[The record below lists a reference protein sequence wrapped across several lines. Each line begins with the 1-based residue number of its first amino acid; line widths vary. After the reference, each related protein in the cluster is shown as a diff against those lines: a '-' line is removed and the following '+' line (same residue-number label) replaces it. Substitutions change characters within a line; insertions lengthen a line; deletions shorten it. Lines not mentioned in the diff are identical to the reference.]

1 MVWKEMG
8 YGIMSWVDS
17 LKESIPEYAKD
28 IKLNLDAVIN
38 RSTIDPEHA
47 TYLSIAAAFAT
58 GNSKLLSF
66 IVANANDEVEKNAA
80 LTAGSIMAQNN
91 VWYPYLEMANDSN
104 LKGLP
109 AQLRMNAISSHGGT
123 TKGKFEAYSLA
134 SSIIGKCHFCVKAH
148 YETLKEEGYSVE
160 QLRDIGRIAAT
171 INALS
176 KILSA

>member
-1 MVWKEMG
+1 MT
-8 YGIMSWVDS
+8 WVGQ
-17 LKESIPEYAKD
+17 LNENLPEYAKD
-28 IKLNLDAVIN
+28 IRLNLDAVIN
-38 RSTIDPEHA
+38 RSTVDPEHA
-47 TYLSIAAAFAT
+47 LYLSIAAAFAT
-58 GNSKLLSF
+58 GNSKLLTYLVS
-66 IVANANDEVEKNAA
+66 NATDEVEKNAA
-80 LTAGSIMAQNN
+80 LSAGAIMAQNN
-91 VWYPYLEMANDSN
+91 VWYPFVEMVDDAN

-123 TKGKFEAYSLA
+123 TKAKFEAYSLA

-148 YETLKEEGYSVE
+148 YETLKKEGYSLE

>member
-1 MVWKEMG
+1 
-8 YGIMSWVDS
+8 
-17 LKESIPEYAKD
+17 L
-28 IKLNLDAVIN
+28 L
-38 RSTIDPEHA
+38 
-47 TYLSIAAAFAT
+47 AFIT
-58 GNSKLLSF
+58 
-66 IVANANDEVEKNAA
+66 ANASDEVEKNAA
-80 LTAGSIMAQNN
+80 LTAGAIMAQNN
-91 VWYPYLEMANDSN
+91 VWYPFIEMADDVN

-109 AQLRMNAISSHGGT
+109 AQLRMNAITSHGGT

-134 SSIIGKCHFCVKAH
+134 SSIVGKCHFCVKAH

>member
-1 MVWKEMG
+1 MT
-8 YGIMSWVDS
+8 WVGQ
-17 LKESIPEYAKD
+17 LNENLPEYAKD
-28 IKLNLDAVIN
+28 IRLNLDAVIN
-38 RSTIDPEHA
+38 RSSIDPDHA
-47 TYLSIAAAFAT
+47 LYLSIAAAFAT
-58 GNSKLLSF
+58 GNSKLLTFLVS
-66 IVANANDEVEKNAA
+66 NATDEVEKNAA
-80 LTAGSIMAQNN
+80 LSAGAIMAQNN
-91 VWYPYLEMANDSN
+91 VWYPYIEMADDAN

-109 AQLRMNAISSHGGT
+109 AQLRMNAITSHGGT

-148 YETLKEEGYSVE
+148 YETLKQEGYSVE

>member
-1 MVWKEMG
+1 MLWADQLK
-8 YGIMSWVDS
+8 DS
-17 LKESIPEYAKD
+17 LPEYAKD

-66 IVANANDEVEKNAA
+66 ILANGPDDEVERNAA
-80 LTAGSIMAQNN
+80 LSAASIMAQNN
-91 VWYPYLEMANDSN
+91 IWYPYLEMAGDSN

-109 AQLRMNAISSHGGT
+109 AQLRMNTISSHGGS
-123 TKGKFEAYSLA
+123 TKAKFESYSLVA
-134 SSIIGKCHFCVKAH
+134 SIIGKCHFCVGAH
-148 YETLKEEGYSVE
+148 YATLKEEGYTVE

-171 INALS
+171 INAVS